1 MKLIRV
7 KSKAKTK
14 QEPELT
20 SSRNREE
27 DVIELI
33 QKITDLKVTS
43 QHYLGECGYCCKTGA
58 FGKEFTDFMRNNK
71 LEKLCDNSCTNCR
84 VKYYNFVQ
92 ELVAKRL
99 SKEYQVDFK
108 KVMDGLSEYE

>member
-1 MKLIRV
+1 MNKIRV
-7 KSKAKTK
+7 KSK
-14 QEPELT
+14 L
-20 SSRNREE
+20 SSKRNRED

-33 QKITDLKVTS
+33 RKIADLKVTS
-43 QHYLGECGYCCKTGA
+43 QHYLSECGYCCRSGA

-71 LEKLCDNSCTNCR
+71 LEKLCDESCTNCR

-92 ELVAKRL
+92 ELVAKKL
-99 SKEYQVDFK
+99 SERYQVDFK